1 MAVVEAFMR
10 THRRAAI
17 LFASL
22 LLVSP
27 AATPAQDRGGIRT
40 ETQDRMNQR
49 FDSDLLWNILG
60 LFGLLGLLG
69 LKRSHAEDSYHPAGF
84 E

>member
-1 MAVVEAFMR
+1 
-10 THRRAAI
+10 
-17 LFASL
+17 
-22 LLVSP
+22 
-27 AATPAQDRGGIRT
+27 
-40 ETQDRMNQR
+40 
-49 FDSDLLWNILG
+49 

>member
-1 MAVVEAFMR
+1 MR

-22 LLVSP
+22 LLISP
-27 AATPAQDRGGIRT
+27 AATPAQERGAVRT
-40 ETQDRMNQR
+40 ETQDRMTQT
-49 FDSDLLWNILG
+49 FDPGILWNVLGLLG
-60 LFGLLGLLG
+60 LFGLLGLRRG
-69 LKRSHAEDSYHPAGF
+69 HSEDSYHPTGF

>member
-1 MAVVEAFMR
+1 MR
-10 THRRAAI
+10 THRKAAL

-22 LLVSP
+22 LLALP
-27 AATPAQDRGGIRT
+27 AAAPAQDRGGVPT
-40 ETQDRMNQR
+40 ETQDRMKQR

-69 LKRSHAEDSYHPAGF
+69 LRRGHSEDSYHPAAF

>member
-1 MAVVEAFMR
+1 
-10 THRRAAI
+10 
-17 LFASL
+17 
-22 LLVSP
+22 
-27 AATPAQDRGGIRT
+27 
-40 ETQDRMNQR
+40 MNQR

>member
-1 MAVVEAFMR
+1 MR

-22 LLVSP
+22 LLASP
-27 AATPAQDRGGIRT
+27 AAAPAQERGAIRT
-40 ETQDRMNQR
+40 ETQERMNQK
-49 FDSDLLWNILG
+49 FDTGILWNVLGLLG
-60 LFGLLGLLG
+60 LFGLLGLRRG
-69 LKRSHAEDSYHPAGF
+69 HSEDSYHPAAF

>member
-1 MAVVEAFMR
+1 MR
-10 THRRAAI
+10 THRKAAI
-17 LFASL
+17 LLASL
-22 LLVSP
+22 FLVSP
-27 AATPAQDRGGIRT
+27 AATPAQDRGGIPT

-69 LKRSHAEDSYHPAGF
+69 LRRGHTEDSYHPAAF

>member
-1 MAVVEAFMR
+1 MR
-10 THRRAAI
+10 THRKAAI

-27 AATPAQDRGGIRT
+27 AATLAQERGGVPT

-49 FDSDLLWNILG
+49 FDSGLLWNILG

-69 LKRSHAEDSYHPAGF
+69 LRRGHAEDGYHPAAF

>member
-1 MAVVEAFMR
+1 MR

>member
-1 MAVVEAFMR
+1 MR
-10 THRRAAI
+10 THRKAAI
-17 LFASL
+17 LLASL

-27 AATPAQDRGGIRT
+27 AATPAQDRSGIPT
-40 ETQDRMNQR
+40 ETQERMNQR
-49 FDSDLLWNILG
+49 FDSGLLWNILG

-69 LKRSHAEDSYHPAGF
+69 MRRGHPEDGYHPAAF